1 MRWVWCLMLGLNYA
15 LMGQYHDAILW
26 LERSIAINPRHWA
39 NLAFAA
45 VAYANVGDHANA
57 MRARAQ
63 FGEVYRGE
71 VIEPRFYSQTP
82 AYLELMEERVMPA
95 WRKMGLPE
103 PATPMISPPLEV
115 SQADR

>member
-45 VAYANVGDHANA
+45 VAYSNVGDLANA
-57 MRARAQ
+57 TRAKAQ
-63 FGEVYRGE
+63 FEDVYR
-71 VIEPRFYSQTP
+71 
-82 AYLELMEERVMPA
+82 
-95 WRKMGLPE
+95 E
-103 PATPMISPPLEV
+103 PASPMLPRQPELA
-115 SQADR
+115 QAAR